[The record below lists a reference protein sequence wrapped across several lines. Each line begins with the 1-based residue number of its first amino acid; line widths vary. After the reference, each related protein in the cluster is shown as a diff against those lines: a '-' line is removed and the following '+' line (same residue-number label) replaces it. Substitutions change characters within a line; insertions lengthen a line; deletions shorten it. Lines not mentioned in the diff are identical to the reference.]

1 MKRLLLNLFLVAV
14 VAVSAASIAY
24 TQDEGFSPTDN
35 QQDFAVAVKA
45 LPDII
50 QATWQSPLDLWVYA
64 DGVNKGNA
72 MAIAEKVILLAQ
84 TQFGQ
89 SLCVHIHNGDFNPLA
104 TKCWSSL

>member
-1 MKRLLLNLFLVAV
+1 MKRLLLNFLLVA
-14 VAVSAASIAY
+14 AIGLYAASYADA
-24 TQDEGFSPTDN
+24 QDEGFSATEN

-64 DGVNKGNA
+64 DGVNEGNA
-72 MAIAEKVILLAQ
+72 EAIAEKVILLAQ
-84 TQFGQ
+84 TEFGQ
-89 SLCVHIHNGDFNPLA
+89 SLCVHVHNGNFNPLA